1 MKQKIGI
8 IKNVLN
14 MKQVQIENSSSINA
28 IKLRQDI
35 KIQYQ
40 VLFSRTLKKI
50 FSLISILESTHQKK
64 KVLMIKKMKMKIT
77 LTN

>member
-1 MKQKIGI
+1 MKQKIDI

-35 KIQYQ
+35 KMQYQ

>member
-35 KIQYQ
+35 KMQYQ